1 MMTDEEKEFYEL
13 AKEIAA
19 GKRSIYVVFEVFAQ
33 YPDTAA
39 RIINFWM
46 RCDEFTQNVAH
57 ILAIEKARMQL
68 ERCAD
73 KEMYIIDLVI
83 HNTAILIDNIKRG
96 LKWMKKGKNN
106 LRNCT
111 KV

>member
-39 RIINFWM
+39 RIVDFWM
-46 RCDEFTQNVAH
+46 RCDEFTQEVAH
-57 ILAIEKARMQL
+57 TLAIEKARIRL
-68 ERCAD
+68 EICAE
-73 KEMYIIDLVI
+73 KEMHTIDIIA
-83 HNTAILIDNIKRG
+83 HNIAILIDNIKRG